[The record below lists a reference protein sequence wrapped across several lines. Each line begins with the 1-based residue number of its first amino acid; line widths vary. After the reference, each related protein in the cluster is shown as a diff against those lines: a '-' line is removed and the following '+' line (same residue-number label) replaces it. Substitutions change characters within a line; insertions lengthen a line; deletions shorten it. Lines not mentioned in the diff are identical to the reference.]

1 MRTRTLLGAA
11 AAVCL
16 VAALVCFSEAW
27 RSAAGPRHLVPF
39 QPARVA
45 VHAART
51 GLPLSNRP
59 LSNRLPRQVPA
70 VALAS
75 TSPPV
80 RVTIPAVGLS
90 ARLVP
95 VGLNRARQIDMPVP
109 SVAGWYRPALPMQ
122 NLGAAGPLVLTGHVD
137 TYKGPAVFYRL
148 TGVRRGDKVEVVR
161 ANGSRS
167 SFIISRVT
175 VVRKTT
181 FPSNAVFNPTTKPA
195 IRLITC
201 TGFFDVNTGHYVDSL
216 IAWGKP
222 AT

>member
-90 ARLVP
+90 TRLVP
-95 VGLNRARQIDMPVP
+95 VGLNRARQIEMPSP
-109 SVAGWYRPALPMQ
+109 FVAGWYRSGLPVRK
-122 NLGAAGPLVLTGHVD
+122 LGAAGPVVLVGHVD

-161 ANGSRS
+161 ADGSRAR
-167 SFIISRVT
+167 FVITRVT
-175 VVRKTT
+175 VVMKST
-181 FPSNAVFNPTTKPA
+181 FPLSAVFDPTAKA
-195 IRLITC
+195 SIRLITC
-201 TGFFDVNTGHYVDSL
+201 TGFFDTATGHYVDSL
-216 IAWGKP
+216 IAWGRP